1 MGESTKSWL
10 SKYWP
15 LLVQLA
21 VWTFFSGMAWNAFQQ
36 TREDQKVMG
45 ARIEKIESSI
55 HEGEKTD
62 SVRSEDLAKL
72 GVEVRI
78 LISEVQL
85 LRRRLEDKKIVFQ
98 SGSDN
103 SGVVGGKYNERP

>member
-1 MGESTKSWL
+1 
-10 SKYWP
+10 
-15 LLVQLA
+15 
-21 VWTFFSGMAWNAFQQ
+21 
-36 TREDQKVMG
+36 MG